1 MDLENLTDDEKMKC
15 ISEFKTRCYW
25 FHRTYRINRT
35 LFEENLEIFGSLG
48 SPKALNNA
56 LVDYLLLQ
64 FHIITDSAKF
74 GKNDKNLSV
83 FFFLEW
89 PWKPEVKE
97 KLKTL
102 AQKLKEFVDFKRK
115 NNPRHKL
122 LAHWDV
128 ATILSGSGA
137 LGAFTFG
144 KEIEFF
150 NNLNDFIET
159 MSLSFGFQDEWTILS
174 KTKADEGALVDI
186 IKAGATTIPYNG
198 EQTSAPDAKSRGV

>member
-35 LFEENLEIFGSLG
+35 LFEENLEIFGSLE

-64 FHIITDSAKF
+64 FHIITDPAKF
-74 GKNDKNLSV
+74 GKKDKNLSV

-89 PWKPEVKE
+89 SWEPEVKW

-102 AQKLKEFVDFKRK
+102 AQKLKEFVDYKRK
-115 NNPRHKL
+115 DNPRHKL

-128 ATILSGSGA
+128 ATILSGSWT
-137 LGAFTFG
+137 LGGFTLG

-159 MSLSFGFQDEWTILS
+159 MSLSVGFQDEWTILS
-174 KTKADEGALVDI
+174 KTRADEDALVDI
-186 IKAGATTIPYNG
+186 IKAGATSIP
-198 EQTSAPDAKSRGV
+198 